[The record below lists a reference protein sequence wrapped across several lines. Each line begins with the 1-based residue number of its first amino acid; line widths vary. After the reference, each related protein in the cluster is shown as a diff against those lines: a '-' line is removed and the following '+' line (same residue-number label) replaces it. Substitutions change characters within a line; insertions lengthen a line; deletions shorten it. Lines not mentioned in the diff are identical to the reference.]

1 MQAKPISTFPPV
13 KQDLAF
19 TVDTSVSADQLEAV
33 IREAAGANLES
44 IELFDV
50 FTGEQVGEG
59 KKSLAYAVVFR
70 SPDKTLSAD
79 DSDAI
84 RQAIVAK
91 AADLG
96 AQLRA

>member
-1 MQAKPISTFPPV
+1 M
-13 KQDLAF
+13 DE
-19 TVDTSVSADQLEAV
+19 SVSADQLESE
-33 IREAAGANLES
+33 IRDAAGSNLES

-50 FTGEQVGEG
+50 FTGDQVGKG

-70 SPDKTLSAD
+70 SPDKTLSAE

-84 RQAIVAK
+84 RQTIVAK
-91 AADLG
+91 AAELG